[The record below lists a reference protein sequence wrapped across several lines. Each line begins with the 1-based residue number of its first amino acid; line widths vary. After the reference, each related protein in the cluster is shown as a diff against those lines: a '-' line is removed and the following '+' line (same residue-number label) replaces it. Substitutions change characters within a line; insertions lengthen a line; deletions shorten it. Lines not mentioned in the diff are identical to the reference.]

1 HHGRYYHVYEMAADG
16 SDLRQLT
23 DGPYDDFSPRYM
35 PDGRILFIS
44 TRRGGWHR
52 CGSPGCENYVLTV
65 MNADGSE
72 PRPISFHETQE
83 WDPAILNDGR
93 IIYTRWD
100 YVDRFAVLYQQLW
113 SVFPDGSQPSILY
126 GNTTLNPVGVWE
138 AKAIPGS
145 KRIMATAAAHHAMT
159 AGSIII
165 VDVSDGIDGLEP
177 LTRLTPDAPF
187 PESETTVSAN
197 WHLAADNAPYET
209 PENTRWPGH
218 CYRSPHPL
226 SETYFI
232 ASHSY
237 DGLVGEPNANRANMF
252 GIYLCDAFGNR
263 ELLYRDLNIASVWAA
278 PLRERPVPPAV
289 PSALEQVAS
298 AEDGFVI
305 MQNVND
311 ADPALDRPVKALRV
325 IQVLPKSTPGIDQ
338 PPVGLPRGAPGKQV
352 LGTVPVEADGS
363 AYLRVPAGVPLSF
376 QALDER
382 GMAVQ
387 VMRSLTYLQPGETIT
402 CVGCHEPRT
411 DAPPGRAV
419 AALSRAPS
427 TIQPAPEGSKPFS
440 YPRLVQPVLDQHCIA
455 CHSTDDPQ
463 CEVDLTSRPEG
474 PYTASYQALAPR
486 VPYSDQGMI
495 DPLSQP
501 GQFGARGSSLTKLL
515 LDGHHNVDLPADDLE
530 RLITWMDT
538 NALFYG
544 TFDPADQERQRRGEL
559 IAGPAL
565 Q

>member
-1 HHGRYYHVYEMAADG
+1 
-16 SDLRQLT
+16 
-23 DGPYDDFSPRYM
+23 
-35 PDGRILFIS
+35 
-44 TRRGGWHR
+44 
-52 CGSPGCENYVLTV
+52 
-65 MNADGSE
+65 
-72 PRPISFHETQE
+72 
-83 WDPAILNDGR
+83 
-93 IIYTRWD
+93 
-100 YVDRFAVLYQQLW
+100 
-113 SVFPDGSQPSILY
+113 
-126 GNTTLNPVGVWE
+126 
-138 AKAIPGS
+138 
-145 KRIMATAAAHHAMT
+145 
-159 AGSIII
+159 
-165 VDVSDGIDGLEP
+165 
-177 LTRLTPDAPF
+177 
-187 PESETTVSAN
+187 
-197 WHLAADNAPYET
+197 
-209 PENTRWPGH
+209 
-218 CYRSPHPL
+218 
-226 SETYFI
+226 
-232 ASHSY
+232 
-237 DGLVGEPNANRANMF
+237 
-252 GIYLCDAFGNR
+252 
-263 ELLYRDLNIASVWAA
+263 
-278 PLRERPVPPAV
+278 VPPAV